1 MTDPS
6 ATQRAA
12 TDPENARWRYPDS
25 RILLFAKPPV
35 PGRVKTRMI
44 PQLGKGG
51 AARLYQHMLRHMWRI
66 TNAGLLCPV
75 QLWVTA
81 EPEHP
86 FFAALPGLQ
95 DPRLQQGA
103 DLGARMHHAAST
115 ALRHCEQV
123 LIIGG
128 DCVSLD
134 SSYLAQALDTLRSGN
149 DVVIGP
155 AEDGGYV
162 LLGLRRADVPLF
174 EAMPWGAS
182 DVFRQTGER
191 LTAAGVRWQVL
202 PERWDV
208 DQFPD
213 LRRVPPAWLADD
225 TGP

>member
-1 MTDPS
+1 MTSPS
-6 ATQRAA
+6 TTNRPATSA
-12 TDPENARWRYPDS
+12 ESARWRYPDS

-35 PGRVKTRMI
+35 PGRVKTRLI
-44 PQLGKGG
+44 PQLGEAG
-51 AARLYQHMLRHMWRI
+51 ATQLYRHMLRHVWQSA
-66 TNAGLLCPV
+66 NAQMLCPV

-86 FFAALPGLQ
+86 FFAALSGSQYPS
-95 DPRLQQGA
+95 LQQGP
-103 DLGARMHHAAST
+103 DLGARMYHAAST
-115 ALRHCEQV
+115 ALQQCEQV

-134 SSYLAQALDTLRSGN
+134 SDYLAQALDTLRSGN

-174 EAMPWGAS
+174 DSMPWGAS
-182 DVFRQTGER
+182 DVFGQTAER
-191 LTAAGVRWQVL
+191 LAAAGVRWQVL

-208 DQFPD
+208 DQVSD
-213 LRRVPPAWLADD
+213 LRRVPPAWFADD
-225 TGP
+225 TCP